1 MQFAGLGLALAAVAG
16 AAVVHALKAIRAHGR
31 STLCA
36 SHLTSLGIAM
46 KAYAFLIRGV
56 SLHGNAI

>member
-46 KAYAFLIRGV
+46 KAYASDKEGKFPDSWL
-56 SLHGNAI
+56 